1 MMDIPSRSFGSK
13 PKWLCKSN
21 HELLTLFN
29 TMFPLPSKNS
39 WTVFQISYAVSMHVT
54 SVLLM
59 KDFTLE
65 EWRQLPKVGSPVGQ
79 AGQPSARLWEWTLS
93 YRTPCSQTESACSK
107 ALPDASVR
115 GTTVAANKSK
125 LEAYLVQSR
134 PLDRRSRWPLMQTLP
149 K

>member
-1 MMDIPSRSFGSK
+1 MTDIPSRSFGSK

-29 TMFPLPSKNS
+29 TMFSLPSKNS
-39 WTVFQISYAVSMHVT
+39 WTVFQISFAVSMRMT

-65 EWRQLPKVGSPVGQ
+65 EWQRLPKVRSPVGR
-79 AGQPSARLWEWTLS
+79 AGQPSAHLWEWALS
-93 YRTPCSQTESACSK
+93 YRTPRSQTESVCSK

-115 GTTVAANKSK
+115 VTMVAANKSK
-125 LEAYLVQSR
+125 LEAYLAQSR
-134 PLDRRSRWPLMQTLP
+134 PLDRQLRWPLIQTLP